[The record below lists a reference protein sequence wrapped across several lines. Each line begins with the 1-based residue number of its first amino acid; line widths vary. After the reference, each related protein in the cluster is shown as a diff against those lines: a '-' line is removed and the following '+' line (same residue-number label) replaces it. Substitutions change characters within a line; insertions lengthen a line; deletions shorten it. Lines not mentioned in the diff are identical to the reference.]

1 MLHDNLP
8 DVPKD
13 QIGYYAGLVESLF
26 AVVQFLTGM
35 VWGSLSDRIGRKPV
49 LLIGL
54 AGTFVS
60 VNAFGLAKSF
70 PAMILARAI
79 NGLMNG
85 NIAVIKSVLGELT
98 DDSNQA
104 RAFTFLPLM
113 FAIGSIIGPA
123 IGGTLSDP
131 ANTFPHW
138 FGRSQFLKSYPYW
151 LPCGVAGLLNL
162 FGLLVGFLF
171 LQETLPSK
179 VKAAAAKR
187 SADAASAS
195 ASLSSPSNAASASQ
209 TPRRLQESGQATPR
223 LSHRLSEPDLVRAS
237 LSRASSKLSP
247 RALESEFHAERRPL
261 LQNSDERVS
270 HTQPAATSP
279 ITDEEKPAAFKEIFK
294 PKILTVLFNQA
305 LINLINVAYMS
316 ALPLFCFTPIEKGGL
331 DFTKQDVGTIL
342 AANGVLAI
350 FIQLFLFP
358 FLEKRLGGPQHVLKR
373 SLPFMASTFLFF
385 PLAHV
390 AARLGRAEVW
400 TVLGAM
406 LVFKSIGGISIVSG
420 TLCINN
426 VAPNRAS
433 LGRVNGLG
441 QSLGSLSRA
450 VGPISSTSLFAWS
463 ITHPQFLDGQLV
475 WIAFFLL
482 AFGTWSMSLRI
493 RDANKAAWRHKGGQA
508 ATDAA
513 RSTSIP
519 RQIFTTL
526 RLNAD
531 QEGISSGRLQDHFP
545 EPFSSLLAQ
554 SRADASVPATIAA
567 HRLHQR
573 IPFLAA
579 HLQRLHDGFEA
590 LHQVAPDVWP
600 DPSLEPV
607 KAAME
612 QSVLLAKL
620 DGVLGAIS
628 EAKRVRVAMDRCGH
642 VEVEHFA
649 LSPTPAVDAAVSV
662 RLDTVGVAS
671 SLSREAQVLMRHKTM
686 ARKVYDEAREH
697 VGATLLP
704 AGKPAGTCFDVLL
717 WQQEGEAE
725 SQRYLT
731 ESSIANIVLELS
743 PTLRD
748 SSEVR
753 FVTPHS
759 KRPLLPGLARQELV
773 RRGLVQERDISI
785 QELRRELDKGGRLWL
800 VNALRG
806 AWPVALVD

>member
-1 MLHDNLP
+1 MAWWPFRRSGAGEAEAEQERRGLLQHPSERRRASDHHHVHHRGSRADSHSHSDSHSDSSAKATPLPKMQLFILCVMRLSEPIAFTCIFPFIPYMLHDNLP

-13 QIGYYAGLVESLF
+13 EIGYYAGLVESLF

-70 PAMILARAI
+70 HAMILARAI

-131 ANTFPHW
+131 ASTFPDW
-138 FGRSQFLKSYPYW
+138 FGRSQFLKRYPYW

-171 LQETLPSK
+171 LQE
-179 VKAAAAKR
+179 
-187 SADAASAS
+187 
-195 ASLSSPSNAASASQ
+195 
-209 TPRRLQESGQATPR
+209 
-223 LSHRLSEPDLVRAS
+223 
-237 LSRASSKLSP
+237 
-247 RALESEFHAERRPL
+247 
-261 LQNSDERVS
+261 NSDERAS
-270 HTQPAATSP
+270 HNQPAAPSP
-279 ITDEEKPAAFKEIFK
+279 ITDDEEKPASFKEIFK

-475 WIAFFLL
+475 WIAFFLVSGCRRCAVCAFVAPTDGWSSKLDRMPQL
-482 AFGTWSMSLRI
+482 AFGTW
-493 RDANKAAWRHKGGQA
+493 
-508 ATDAA
+508 
-513 RSTSIP
+513 
-519 RQIFTTL
+519 
-526 RLNAD
+526 
-531 QEGISSGRLQDHFP
+531 
-545 EPFSSLLAQ
+545 
-554 SRADASVPATIAA
+554 
-567 HRLHQR
+567 
-573 IPFLAA
+573 
-579 HLQRLHDGFEA
+579 
-590 LHQVAPDVWP
+590 
-600 DPSLEPV
+600 
-607 KAAME
+607 
-612 QSVLLAKL
+612 
-620 DGVLGAIS
+620 
-628 EAKRVRVAMDRCGH
+628 
-642 VEVEHFA
+642 
-649 LSPTPAVDAAVSV
+649 
-662 RLDTVGVAS
+662 
-671 SLSREAQVLMRHKTM
+671 
-686 ARKVYDEAREH
+686 
-697 VGATLLP
+697 
-704 AGKPAGTCFDVLL
+704 
-717 WQQEGEAE
+717 
-725 SQRYLT
+725 
-731 ESSIANIVLELS
+731 
-743 PTLRD
+743 
-748 SSEVR
+748 
-753 FVTPHS
+753 
-759 KRPLLPGLARQELV
+759 
-773 RRGLVQERDISI
+773 
-785 QELRRELDKGGRLWL
+785 
-800 VNALRG
+800 
-806 AWPVALVD
+806 